1 MPDSGR
7 IWEAGKEIGHLAKWR
22 IPYLRRNIG
31 CVFQDFRLLPNKTV
45 FENVAFALEVI
56 GRPKHVIAAQV
67 PQVLDLVGL
76 AKKRDNLPH
85 ELSGG
90 EQQRVA
96 VARAFVNRPLILLA
110 DEPTGNLDPTTSLGI
125 MRLLDRINRTG
136 TTVIIAT
143 HDAGMVDQMRRRVI
157 ELDRGHAGPG
167 PGPRGL
173 RHRQCHR
180 GGRRRVA
187 DRCAA
192 EQCRGAPTSPRQL
205 RRPYLMPVSAGY
217 VSREAVTNLWRNRLM
232 TVAAILT
239 VAVSLALVGS
249 SLLLKQGASKATVQ
263 WQNGVHAIVWVKPNA
278 PATLTAVDR
287 HRARAVALHQV
298 VCLPEPGLR
307 LQRGQDHPAGR
318 RARGHHP
325 GGLPVLV
332 PVRAQRPVPGACGLP
347 GNSTASTGVFD
358 VKYPG
363 QQIKTM
369 QSVIRIL
376 QWVFL
381 SVAVVLLLSASV
393 LILNTIR
400 MAIFARRR
408 EVSVMKLVGATN
420 WFIRLPFMAE
430 GLIQGLLGAAVAV
443 LVVLALYWGIGLDT
457 SQDRGQPGNI
467 IAQMSLGG
475 WEVVGTCILVAVV
488 GIGVGVIGSA
498 FAVRRFL
505 DV

>member
-1 MPDSGR
+1 MPLS
-7 IWEAGKEIGHLAKWR
+7 AS
-22 IPYLRRNIG
+22 Y
-31 CVFQDFRLLPNKTV
+31 
-45 FENVAFALEVI
+45 
-56 GRPKHVIAAQV
+56 
-67 PQVLDLVGL
+67 VG
-76 AKKRDNLPH
+76 
-85 ELSGG
+85 
-90 EQQRVA
+90 
-96 VARAFVNRPLILLA
+96 
-110 DEPTGNLDPTTSLGI
+110 
-125 MRLLDRINRTG
+125 
-136 TTVIIAT
+136 
-143 HDAGMVDQMRRRVI
+143 
-157 ELDRGHAGPG
+157 
-167 PGPRGL
+167 
-173 RHRQCHR
+173 
-180 GGRRRVA
+180 
-187 DRCAA
+187 
-192 EQCRGAPTSPRQL
+192 
-205 RRPYLMPVSAGY
+205 
-217 VSREAVTNLWRNRLM
+217 REATTNLWRNRLM

-263 WQNGVHAIVWVKPNA
+263 WQNGVNTLVWVKPTA
-278 PATLTAVDR
+278 PASQVKAIHTELLQSPYIKSCIFRSQAYDYNEARTIEPADEFGATVESDYPSSFRCILNNPSQASAVY
-287 HRARAVALHQV
+287 QQFIGK
-298 VCLPEPGLR
+298 P
-307 LQRGQDHPAGR
+307 
-318 RARGHHP
+318 
-325 GGLPVLV
+325 
-332 PVRAQRPVPGACGLP
+332 
-347 GNSTASTGVFD
+347 GVFD

-457 SQDRGQPGNI
+457 VKTAQNQGSI
-467 IAQMSLGG
+467 IAQMSLDG
-475 WEVVGTCILVAVV
+475 WEVAGTCILVAVV
-488 GIGVGVIGSA
+488 GVLVGVVGSA